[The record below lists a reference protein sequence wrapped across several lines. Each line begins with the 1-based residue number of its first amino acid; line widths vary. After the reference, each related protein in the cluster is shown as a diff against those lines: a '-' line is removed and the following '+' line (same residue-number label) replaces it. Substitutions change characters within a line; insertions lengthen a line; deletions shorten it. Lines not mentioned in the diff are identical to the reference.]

1 MRVFDLRVF
10 LYILYYIHTTI
21 NLHTLLF
28 SLKSKTSYLPSVSLL
43 LLCLLLTCC
52 TNCSPAPAFLCACC
66 SHHSLS
72 AQPVQYRGWYS
83 SSHYISFP
91 GAYLRLYFS
100 VFLCIS
106 LRSKSH
112 PAQVIIIRTS
122 HDPISQLLHT
132 ITAPLRYPLLSTIN
146 LPSNNTSLCTVHT
159 TINKITYY
167 YHVFYLKQHTRHSL
181 HIYSVMTCILL

>member
-21 NLHTLLF
+21 NLHTLLLF
-28 SLKSKTSYLPSVSLL
+28 SLSLKPATYLQ
-43 LLCLLLTCC
+43 
-52 TNCSPAPAFLCACC
+52 FLCCYACF
-66 SHHSLS
+66 SL
-72 AQPVQYRGWYS
+72 AVLLARLLQPFCALAARTILYARNPS
-83 SSHYISFP
+83 STGGGTQALTIFHFRVPTFASTS
-91 GAYLRLYFS
+91 LYFS
-100 VFLCIS
+100 K
-106 LRSKSH
+106 SKSH

-146 LPSNNTSLCTVHT
+146 LPSNNTGLCTVHT

-181 HIYSVMTCILL
+181 HIYSIMTCILL